1 MRFLRV
7 KAGPPYH
14 RGTCLLCRRGGVFF
28 LAFKFDG
35 RTAAIVARA
44 ALVCM
49 AMYNALQA
57 REIAAPAA

>member
-1 MRFLRV
+1 MRRLSSV
-7 KAGPPYH
+7 SIGVCMVPIAGSI
-14 RGTCLLCRRGGVFF
+14 GGVFV

-57 REIAAPAA
+57 REIAVPAA